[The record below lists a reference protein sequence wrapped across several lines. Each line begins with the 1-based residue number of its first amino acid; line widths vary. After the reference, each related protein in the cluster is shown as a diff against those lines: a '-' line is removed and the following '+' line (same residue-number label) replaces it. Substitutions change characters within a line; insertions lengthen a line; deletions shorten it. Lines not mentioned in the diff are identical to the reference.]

1 MSDSHEKTW
10 GEIVA
15 PTVARCELASKMG
28 AAVTF
33 NSEGA
38 QALGELIK
46 CMVAN
51 LDGAKETKDV

>member
-28 AAVTF
+28 ANVTF

-38 QALGELIK
+38 QALGELIRR
-46 CMVAN
+46 MAAA
-51 LDGAKETKDV
+51 LDRDEPRK